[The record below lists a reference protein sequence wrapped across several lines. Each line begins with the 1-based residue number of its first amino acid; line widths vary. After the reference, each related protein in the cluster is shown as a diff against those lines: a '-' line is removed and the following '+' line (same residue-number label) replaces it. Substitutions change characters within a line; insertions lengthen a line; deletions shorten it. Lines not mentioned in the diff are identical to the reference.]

1 MTVVNTNV
9 KSLVAQDSLMKVGRS
24 LSTAMERLSTGNRI
38 NSAKDDAAGLSIS
51 NRMDSQI
58 RGLTMAVKNA
68 NDGISLMQTAE
79 GALDEVTNSLQR
91 MRELAVQAV
100 NGTNNALDRAA
111 LDAEVQQLKSEIDRT
126 AKTTQF
132 NSINLLDGSFKNKIL
147 QIGDD
152 ANETLKVG
160 IAGAK
165 VSDLGMGTGATG
177 GNVFIGGRLGFT
189 ATANTISAV
198 FASGGS
204 MSLVINGTVI
214 TAIKS
219 DTSGANN
226 TVKDINDVVTAI
238 NNSRAGVTAS
248 AFNEVT
254 AAVAGSG
261 IIASNGL
268 TILVSANDTGS
279 QLTVKVTNTNSL
291 QEVVDKI
298 NAQGGEATVQ
308 AKINDEGK
316 LVLFNNSG
324 ATINVTDATL
334 TSTLGTNPA
343 TGFATTAITGGFRGM
358 LKLESLS
365 DSPVSIGAV
374 GKLAGIA
381 GQSDADINTA
391 LGTLGLVQIK
401 ATRSGSVDTV
411 KATAQET
418 STEEM
423 VDAYT
428 YEGAAITGAGS
439 AVEWIA
445 GEIKINGVDIYRS
458 GQETNSVQKKVN
470 LINSFADQTGVFAT
484 KLSNND
490 GAITIT
496 LNSVNN
502 RPISVD
508 LGNEVMTAGFG
519 GYSSHG
525 LRSINVGDDYYDG
538 TKPTS
543 NGGTGNSIVGLNVL
557 SAAAATNALGAI
569 DNAIEQVS
577 QSRANLGAFQ
587 NRLIATVNNLTN
599 VVTNTEQ
606 SKSRIM
612 DTDYSKETTKL
623 ARSQIIQQAATAM
636 LAQANQQPQMVLSLL
651 K

>member
-58 RGLTMAVKNA
+58 RGLNMAVKNA

-132 NSINLLDGSFKNKIL
+132 NSINLLDGSFKNKVL

-189 ATANTISAV
+189 AAANTISTA
-198 FASGGS
+198 FASDGS
-204 MSLVINGTVI
+204 MALVINGTVI
-214 TAIKS
+214 TSIKA

-238 NNSRAGVTAS
+238 NNSGTGVTAS

-268 TILVSANDTGS
+268 TILVSANDTAS

-334 TSTLGTNPA
+334 TSTVGTNPA
-343 TGFATTAITGGFRGM
+343 TGFADAAIAGGFRGM
-358 LKLESLS
+358 LKLESLT
-365 DSPVSIGAV
+365 DSPISIGAV
-374 GKLAGIA
+374 GKLAGVG
-381 GQSDADINTA
+381 GQSDGDVNTA

-418 STEEM
+418 STEEL

-428 YEGAAITGAGS
+428 YEGSAIAAGS
-439 AVEWIA
+439 ATEWIA

-484 KLSNND
+484 RASNND

-496 LNSVNN
+496 LNSINN

-508 LGNEVMTAGFG
+508 LGNEKLTAGFG
-519 GYSSHG
+519 GYTSHG

-543 NGGTGNSIVGLNVL
+543 NGGSGNSIVGLNVL

-577 QSRANLGAFQ
+577 QSRANLGAYQ

>member
-1 MTVVNTNV
+1 
-9 KSLVAQDSLMKVGRS
+9 
-24 LSTAMERLSTGNRI
+24 
-38 NSAKDDAAGLSIS
+38 
-51 NRMDSQI
+51 
-58 RGLTMAVKNA
+58 
-68 NDGISLMQTAE
+68 
-79 GALDEVTNSLQR
+79 

-132 NSINLLDGSFKNKIL
+132 NSINLLDGSFKNKVL

-189 ATANTISAV
+189 ATSNAISAA
-198 FASGGS
+198 FNSGGS
-204 MSLVINGTVI
+204 MALVINGTVI

-219 DTSGANN
+219 DTSGSNN

-291 QEVVDKI
+291 EEVVAKI
-298 NAQGGEATVQ
+298 NAQGGESSVQ

-358 LKLESLS
+358 LKLESLT
-365 DSPVSIGAV
+365 DSPVSIGAT
-374 GKLAGIA
+374 GKLAGLA
-381 GQSDADINTA
+381 GQSDGDINTA

-401 ATRSGSVDTV
+401 AVRSGSVDTV

-418 STEEM
+418 STEEL
-423 VDAYT
+423 VDGYT
-428 YEGAAITGAGS
+428 YEGAKITTS
-439 AVEWIA
+439 TIEWIA

-458 GQETNSVQKKVN
+458 GQETNTTAKKVN

-484 KLSNND
+484 RASNND
-490 GAITIT
+490 GVIAIT

-519 GYSSHG
+519 GYDSHG

-538 TKPTS
+538 TKPTTS
-543 NGGTGNSIVGLNVL
+543 GGAGNSIVGLNVL

-577 QSRANLGAFQ
+577 QSRANLGAYQ
-587 NRLIATVNNLTN
+587 NRLVATVNNLTN